1 MLQMSKIF
9 VGLVF
14 WNIVLFAI
22 TIWLGLTHHSSHWQH
37 QAMGVLTGI
46 YTCLT
51 HSIVLM
57 HFMGSGKAIKEA
69 VETHGLADDPQT
81 GYVRRTRRFKGQAS
95 GHATLCCVAII
106 VTVCLGGWMD
116 THKGNVTAH
125 RWHMWFA
132 LATVVYNL
140 YAFRVEYKV
149 IAENTAM
156 IREIDARIQSRRSS
170 GISRAPPLHRL
181 LQPCGRAQSTDR
193 SPSCPLRT
201 ATTFRK

>member
-1 MLQMSKIF
+1 MPVIF
-9 VGLVF
+9 AGLVF

-22 TIWLGLTHHSSHWQH
+22 TIWLGVTHRSAHWQH

-69 VETHGLADDPQT
+69 VQTHSLPNDPQT
-81 GYVRRTRRFKGQAS
+81 GYIRRTRRFKGQTS
-95 GHATLCCVAII
+95 GHATLCCIAII
-106 VTVCLGGWMD
+106 VTVWLGGWMD
-116 THKGNVTAH
+116 TSKANLAAH

-132 LATVVYNL
+132 WFTVAYNL
-140 YAFRVEYKV
+140 YAFWVEYTV

-156 IREIDARIQSRRSS
+156 IREINARIA
-170 GISRAPPLHRL
+170 G
-181 LQPCGRAQSTDR
+181 
-193 SPSCPLRT
+193 
-201 ATTFRK
+201 K

>member
-1 MLQMSKIF
+1 MPVIF
-9 VGLVF
+9 AGLVF

-22 TIWLGLTHHSSHWQH
+22 TIWLGVTHRSAHWQH

-69 VETHGLADDPQT
+69 VQTHSLPNDPQT
-81 GYVRRTRRFKGQAS
+81 GYIRRTRRFKGQTS
-95 GHATLCCVAII
+95 GHATLCCIAII
-106 VTVCLGGWMD
+106 VTVWLGGWMD
-116 THKGNVTAH
+116 TSKANLAAH

-132 LATVVYNL
+132 WFTVAYNL
-140 YAFRVEYKV
+140 YAFWVEYKV

-156 IREIDARIQSRRSS
+156 IREINARIA
-170 GISRAPPLHRL
+170 G
-181 LQPCGRAQSTDR
+181 
-193 SPSCPLRT
+193 
-201 ATTFRK
+201 K